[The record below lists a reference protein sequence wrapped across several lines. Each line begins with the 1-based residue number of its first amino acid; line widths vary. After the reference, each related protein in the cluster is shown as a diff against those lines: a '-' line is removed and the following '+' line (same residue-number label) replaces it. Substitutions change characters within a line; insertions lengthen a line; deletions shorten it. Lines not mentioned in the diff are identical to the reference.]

1 MNNISILNLIIF
13 AYIGPGLGGGF
24 IAAIAGIF
32 ISIFLALFAIIWY
45 PFKKL
50 IAKFKK
56 DKKE

>member
-1 MNNISILNLIIF
+1 MNNITILNLIIF

-24 IAAIAGIF
+24 IAAIAGIL
-32 ISIFLALFAIIWY
+32 ISIFLALFAILWY

-56 DKKE
+56 EKED